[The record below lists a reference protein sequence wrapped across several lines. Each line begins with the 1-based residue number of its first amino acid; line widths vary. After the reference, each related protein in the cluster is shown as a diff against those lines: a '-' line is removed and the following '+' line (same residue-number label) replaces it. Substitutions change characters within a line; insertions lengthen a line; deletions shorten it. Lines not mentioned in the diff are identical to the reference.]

1 MDVAAIEPPAATRLR
16 AVDTRPV
23 NARQAARA
31 LDHFF
36 GFHIAPVHLRRL
48 PRDCTAAHVQYA
60 ALRLI
65 RERETEIE
73 SFSPRERWIVDALC
87 EACDGTTF
95 TARLRSRDGEA
106 IGREG
111 LESEAVAKRMETR
124 LRGGVLRAEAVEHDE
139 IARDPAPPFT
149 TPELL
154 QDASRKLGL
163 GVRETTR
170 LARSLYEGVRLDG
183 AKAGLVTYVGTDAVT
198 LSRSAFGLARRIL
211 RSSLGGRYLPD
222 RAGGERPRGRGA
234 RDAQAIIR
242 PTDFARL
249 PQAVARRVG
258 PDEARLYEL
267 IWRRAVASQMSPA
280 RFDRIRV
287 RLASASGDVGL
298 VASGSATSF
307 DGYLRMYRRGREDAV
322 EDGAQRRL
330 PHVATGETVHVLDVR
345 TTKRM
350 SRPPRRHAEAS
361 LVRQLGELGI
371 GDPTT
376 HAAVVDALRDGD
388 FVALRGGGYVPR
400 TRGRDAMA
408 FLEAFFARWGAGG
421 CTACPERGLD
431 GTAGR
436 DARST
441 APLRAFGKALEAALE
456 RTGAMERHDVLA
468 VIDGSWTE
476 RGSSDG
482 SGRAAWPRSRAGSRP
497 HGASRRA
504 PARRPTVP
512 AHA

>member
-1 MDVAAIEPPAATRLR
+1 MDVAAIEPPAAARLR
-16 AVDTRPV
+16 AVDTRAV

-31 LDHFF
+31 PDRFF
-36 GFHIAPVHLRRL
+36 GFHLAPVHLRRL
-48 PRDCTAAHVQYA
+48 PRACTAARMQHA

-87 EACDGTTF
+87 EARDGTTF

-111 LESEAVAKRMETR
+111 LESEAVAKRMAAR

-149 TPELL
+149 TLELL

-183 AKAGLVTYVGTDAVT
+183 AKAGLITYVRTDAVK

-222 RAGGERPRGRGA
+222 RTREDRPRGRGA
-234 RDAQAIIR
+234 QDAQEIIR

-249 PQAVARRVG
+249 PRAVARRVG

-280 RFDRIRV
+280 RFDRVRV

-298 VASGSATSF
+298 IASGSAMSF

-330 PHVATGETVHVLDVR
+330 PHMATGETVHVLDVR
-345 TTKRM
+345 TTKRT

-361 LVRQLGELGI
+361 LLRMLGELGT
-371 GDPTT
+371 GDPAT
-376 HAAVVDALRDGD
+376 HAAAVDALRDGRR
-388 FVALRGGGYVPR
+388 A
-400 TRGRDAMA
+400 
-408 FLEAFFARWGAGG
+408 
-421 CTACPERGLD
+421 
-431 GTAGR
+431 
-436 DARST
+436 ARSA
-441 APLRAFGKALEAALE
+441 APAERAV
-456 RTGAMERHDVLA
+456 H
-468 VIDGSWTE
+468 
-476 RGSSDG
+476 
-482 SGRAAWPRSRAGSRP
+482 RAGSPGRSSMRE
-497 HGASRRA
+497 ARA
-504 PARRPTVP
+504 R
-512 AHA
+512 